1 MFVSFYVQK
10 KCSPAA
16 RELPCVFCK
25 QADNSI
31 LIGKAVNDDGKNKY
45 VARVVDKRDHCT
57 ALRAMQHP
65 SMTPTCL
72 LGVWGGE

>member
-1 MFVSFYVQK
+1 MVNVWMLVWWHCDIIFVSFYVQK

-31 LIGKAVNDDGKNKY
+31 LIGQAVNDDGKNKY
-45 VARVVDKRDHCT
+45 VARVVECNVLSVLT
-57 ALRAMQHP
+57 
-65 SMTPTCL
+65 
-72 LGVWGGE
+72 